1 MYTLKRALLN
11 YTEKHLN
18 ICNYVIP
25 NNIITND
32 TITIKKNHTNN
43 IISQNKYSYWKP
55 ATSNKLAKLK

>member
-32 TITIKKNHTNN
+32 TITIKKTTQT
-43 IISQNKYSYWKP
+43 ISYHRINTVIGNQLQVINLL
-55 ATSNKLAKLK
+55 N